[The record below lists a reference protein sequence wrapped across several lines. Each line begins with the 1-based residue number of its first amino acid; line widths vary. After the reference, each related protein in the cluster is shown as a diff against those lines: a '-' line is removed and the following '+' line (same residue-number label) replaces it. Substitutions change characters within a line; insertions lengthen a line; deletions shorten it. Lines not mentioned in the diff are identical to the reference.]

1 MEFIKYKLSKLP
13 HSAIASI
20 PIDFEDS
27 NGELRH
33 IRLSGRL
40 DIQGTGEIEAKF
52 AALAASSKRRVIVD
66 LSEVSF
72 LASIGI
78 RAIITNAKAQM
89 QRGGRMVL
97 FVGENASVAKTID
110 ATGIDTLVPMF
121 SALADAERA
130 AAA

>member
-1 MEFIKYKLSKLP
+1 M
-13 HSAIASI
+13 

-27 NGELRH
+27 NDELRH

-97 FVGENASVAKTID
+97 FVGENASVDKTID
-110 ATGIDTLVPMF
+110 ATGIYTLVPTF

-130 AAA
+130 TTA

>member
-1 MEFIKYKLSKLP
+1 M
-13 HSAIASI
+13 

-27 NGELRH
+27 NDELRH

-110 ATGIDTLVPMF
+110 ATGIYTLVPTF
-121 SALADAERA
+121 SALVDAERA
-130 AAA
+130 TTA